1 MLWSQ
6 QCMSGDAASKYRQRG
21 RITGLQVCIGCS
33 NYLYLYQIMLNNQ
46 QQASTLPTSIVHNRR
61 GQDNR
66 QLMRCIHSTTPHV
79 HSCEC
84 YRSLEISED
93 YVTGLN
99 FVNLNRQD
107 RASCTIKLNNP
118 QLCIPHVW
126 HSPMQTG
133 SLAKLFPETFT
144 LHSYFPPWLFWQLW
158 KVSIE
163 VPPPPA

>member
-1 MLWSQ
+1 MLWAQ

-118 QLCIPHVW
+118 QLYPTCGTHQCKQAASPSCSLK
-126 HSPMQTG
+126 HSLCTRTFHLGFFG
-133 SLAKLFPETFT
+133 SFGR
-144 LHSYFPPWLFWQLW
+144 
-158 KVSIE
+158 
-163 VPPPPA
+163 